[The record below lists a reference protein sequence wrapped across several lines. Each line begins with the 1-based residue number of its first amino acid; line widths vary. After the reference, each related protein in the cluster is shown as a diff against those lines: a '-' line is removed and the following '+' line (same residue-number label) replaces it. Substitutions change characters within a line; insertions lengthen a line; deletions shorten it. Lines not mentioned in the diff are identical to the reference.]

1 MIPMKTLSHKQR
13 LRLVICIWISVLS
26 SANTDVFS
34 QTINSNI
41 IHKDSVLL
49 TNDSIVENLKK
60 TGTFS

>member
-1 MIPMKTLSHKQR
+1 MKTCYFFLKN
-13 LRLVICIWISVLS
+13 LPIYLYAGICILSAVNIS
-26 SANTDVFS
+26 VFS